1 LLEESKES
9 SAREQKLMSSAVYE
23 LGLELQRLKAP
34 KPDLPQ
40 QQQNPK
46 SLLAQKR
53 NQLAEKTLQ

>member
-1 LLEESKES
+1 LEESKES

-34 KPDLPQ
+34 KPDLPL

>member
-1 LLEESKES
+1 LEESKES

-34 KPDLPQ
+34 KPDVPQSQGLP
-40 QQQNPK
+40 PK

-53 NQLAEKTLQ
+53 SQLEKTS